1 MVTVLEARIYLR
13 VDVSEEDSLI
23 RSLLE
28 TSEEMCQDILRVEN
42 LESFGDSP
50 LLRSAILFATAY
62 LFEHR
67 EEADHKALKETLY
80 HLLGGL
86 RKEVF

>member
-1 MVTVLEARIYLR
+1 MDTP
-13 VDVSEEDSLI
+13 LI
-23 RSLLE
+23 RSAMLYA
-28 TSEEMCQDILRVEN
+28 V
-42 LESFGDSP
+42 
-50 LLRSAILFATAY
+50 AY

-67 EEADHKALKETLY
+67 EEANHHDLKETLY

>member
-13 VDVSEEDSLI
+13 VDVTEEDSLI
-23 RSLLE
+23 SSLLE
-28 TSEEMCQDILRVEN
+28 TSGGLCQEILRVDN
-42 LESFGDSP
+42 LESFDDSP
-50 LLRSAILFATAY
+50 LLRSAILYATAY

>member
-13 VDVSEEDSLI
+13 VDVTEEDSLI
-23 RSLLE
+23 SSLLE
-28 TSEEMCQDILRVEN
+28 TSEGLCQDILRVDN
-42 LESFGDSP
+42 LESFDDSS
-50 LLRSAILFATAY
+50 LLRSAILYATAY

-67 EEADHKALKETLY
+67 EEADHKVLKETLY

>member
-13 VDVSEEDSLI
+13 VDVTEEDSLI
-23 RSLLE
+23 SSLLE
-28 TSEEMCQDILRVEN
+28 TSEGLCQDILRVDN
-42 LESFGDSP
+42 LESFDDSP
-50 LLRSAILFATAY
+50 LLRSAILYATAY

-67 EEADHKALKETLY
+67 EEADHKSLKETLY

>member
-13 VDVSEEDSLI
+13 VDVTEEDGLI
-23 RSLLE
+23 SSLLE
-28 TSEEMCQDILRVEN
+28 TSESLCQDILRVTN
-42 LESFGDSP
+42 LESFDNSP
-50 LLRSAILFATAY
+50 LLRSAILYATAY

-67 EEADHKALKETLY
+67 EEADHKALQETLY
-80 HLLGGL
+80 HLLGSL

>member
-1 MVTVLEARIYLR
+1 MLTLLEAKIYLR
-13 VDVSEEDSLI
+13 VDTSEEDDLIKVLIATSEELCKDVLRTDELEDTPLI
-23 RSLLE
+23 RSAMLYA
-28 TSEEMCQDILRVEN
+28 V
-42 LESFGDSP
+42 
-50 LLRSAILFATAY
+50 AY

-67 EEADHKALKETLY
+67 EEAKHHDLKETLY